1 MDMRAPCGMEPV
13 MPWVESSGVKLNTLC
28 LGSGP
33 LLVMCHG
40 LVTASLATWYLSA
53 APSLARH
60 YRVVL
65 YDLRGHGKSEL
76 AVTGYDL
83 DTMARDLA
91 QVILAYRTQPAPHPS
106 VKVTLVGHSYG
117 ALTAL
122 HYALQYPQD
131 VRRLALIDAPL
142 PAARYVHPSL
152 AAVDSPEALERHFS
166 DLGGGQAARG
176 SRQRRRARER
186 LEFLLLRSSLR
197 EDLRTA
203 VDIPDA
209 SLRALN
215 VPTLCLYGRKSDC
228 AAAGVRLA
236 GLLPRAVLRW
246 LDCGHFI
253 PTQAPGDMT
262 AHLLSYFTLHRT

>member
-1 MDMRAPCGMEPV
+1 MEQV
-13 MPWVESSGVKLNTLC
+13 MPWVESDGIKLNTLC
-28 LGSGP
+28 IGDGP

-53 APSLARH
+53 APALARH

-65 YDLRGHGKSEL
+65 YDMRGHGRSEL
-76 AVTGYDL
+76 APTGYDL

-91 QVILAYRTQPAPHPS
+91 QVILAHRAKYESGPS
-106 VKVTLVGHSYG
+106 DKVALVGHSYG

-122 HYALQYPQD
+122 HYALQHPRD

-142 PAARYVHPSL
+142 PAAHYVHPSL
-152 AAVDSPEALERHFS
+152 AGVGSLEVLEQFFSADLKGLGARDSRC
-166 DLGGGQAARG
+166 
-176 SRQRRRARER
+176 RRRARRR
-186 LEFLLLRSSLR
+186 LEFLFLHSSLR

-203 VDIPDA
+203 GDVEDA
-209 SLRALN
+209 RLKALN
-215 VPTLCLYGRKSDC
+215 VPTLCLYGRHSDC
-228 AAAGVRLA
+228 AAAGIRLA
-236 GLLPRAVLRW
+236 SLLPRAVLRW

-262 AHLLSYFTLHRT
+262 ANLLSYFTLHRK

>member
-1 MDMRAPCGMEPV
+1 MGMRAPSAMEQN
-13 MPWVESSGVKLNTLC
+13 MPWVESDGVKLHTLC
-28 LGSGP
+28 IGSGP

-60 YRVVL
+60 YQVVL
-65 YDLRGHGKSEL
+65 YDLRGHGKSDL
-76 AVTGYDL
+76 AATGYDL

-91 QVILAYRTQPAPHPS
+91 QVILAYRAMRAPDLS
-106 VKVTLVGHSYG
+106 VKVALVGHSYG

-122 HYALQYPQD
+122 HYALQYPRD
-131 VRRLALIDAPL
+131 VQRLALIDAPL

-152 AAVDSPEALERHFS
+152 AAVDSPEALEQHLTE
-166 DLGGGQAARG
+166 LGGPAARG

-186 LEFLLLRSSLR
+186 LEFLFLRSSLR
-197 EDLRTA
+197 EDLRKA
-203 VDIPDA
+203 VDVPDA
-209 SLRALN
+209 ILRALK
-215 VPTLCLYGRKSDC
+215 VPTLCLYGRHSDC

-236 GLLPRAVLRW
+236 SVLPRAVLHW

-262 AHLLSYFTLHRT
+262 AQLLSYFTLHRT